1 MNDAKK
7 QTRTGGRRASHWQLM
22 RPGKRKVVT
31 KGESKR
37 NVGVSHVTE
46 AQHPA
51 RSFNF
56 TDARRRVATT
66 ATAAAT
72 ACLPGQQ
79 NADKYDDEEQKAGG
93 GGGEGPGSAR
103 GDSGHETGRW

>member
-1 MNDAKK
+1 MNDATK

-22 RPGKRKVVT
+22 RPGRRTAVR
-31 KGESKR
+31 KGESKT
-37 NVGVSHVTE
+37 NEGVSYVTE

-51 RSFNF
+51 RSFIF
-56 TDARRRVATT
+56 SDAGRRIAAT

-72 ACLPGQQ
+72 ACLTGQQ
-79 NADKYDDEEQKAGG
+79 KADKYDDEEQKAGG